1 MKIYTYSE
9 ARQNLA
15 TLLEEARRKG
25 GVRIRRRD
33 GESFVLRPERPK
45 RSPSTSKGQTSVFSV
60 NKSSAQ
66 STTVERSERADNS
79 EVSRERPVGRRLCYC
94 R

>member
-33 GESFVLRPERPK
+33 GESFVLRPERPIG
-45 RSPSTSKGQTSVFSV
+45 SPFDVKGPDLGLRREQII
-60 NKSSAQ
+60 
-66 STTVERSERADNS
+66 RAIH
-79 EVSRERPVGRRLCYC
+79 ESRKK
-94 R
+94 

>member
-33 GESFVLRPERPK
+33 GESFVVRPEQPT
-45 RSPSTSKGQTSVFSV
+45 RSPFDVQGVDIGLKREQIV
-60 NKSSAQ
+60 
-66 STTVERSERADNS
+66 RAIHD
-79 EVSRERPVGRRLCYC
+79 SRKK
-94 R
+94 

>member
-25 GVRIRRRD
+25 EVRIRRRD
-33 GESFVLRPERPK
+33 GESFVLRPERPV
-45 RSPSTSKGQTSVFSV
+45 RSPFD
-60 NKSSAQ
+60 
-66 STTVERSERADNS
+66 VEGADVGLRREQIIRAIHD
-79 EVSRERPVGRRLCYC
+79 SRKK
-94 R
+94 